1 MIIISRLY
9 ELTSDLL
16 VLQEMLEDSVDD
28 QCLLDTLEGV
38 QGDYE
43 IKLESYCKVIKNL
56 EADMDALKAE
66 SERLTAKRKV
76 LENNVERLKKA
87 MFDSMKATNTPK
99 VKGQL
104 FTVAIQ
110 KNGGV
115 IPINYDK
122 NDKNITAN
130 LPDQLVNIV
139 ETPNLEA
146 IRELLEAG
154 KVVDGFTLGERGE
167 SLRIK

>member
-1 MIIISRLY
+1 MRLY
-9 ELTSDLL
+9 EITGEMLA
-16 VLQEMLEDSVDD
+16 LQELLENPLDD
-28 QCLLDTLEGV
+28 EDVLKDTLEAV
-38 QGDYE
+38 QGEYE
-43 IKLESYCKVIKNL
+43 FKLESYCKVIKNL
-56 EADMDALKAE
+56 EADIVGIKAE
-66 SERLTAKRKV
+66 VDRLSGKRKV
-76 LENNVERLKKA
+76 LENNIDRLKKA

>member
-1 MIIISRLY
+1 MSNLY
-9 ELTSDLL
+9 EITGDLL
-16 VLQEMLEDSVDD
+16 TLQSMMEDSVEDEV
-28 QCLLDTLEGV
+28 LMDTLEAV
-38 QGDYE
+38 QGEYE
-43 IKLESYCKVIKNL
+43 IKLENCCKVIKNL
-56 EADMDALKAE
+56 EADMDALKNEAK
-66 SERLTAKRKV
+66 RLTDKRKV

-87 MFDSMKATNTPK
+87 MFDSMKAVGKEK

-115 IPINYDK
+115 IPVVAAPDVDTNK
-122 NDKNITAN
+122 
-130 LPDQLVNIV
+130 LPDELVIYT
-139 ETPNLEA
+139 EKPNLEA

-154 KVVDGFTLGERGE
+154 KSVDGFSLGERGE

>member
-1 MIIISRLY
+1 MASLY
-9 ELTSDLL
+9 EVTGSILA
-16 VLQEMLEDSVDD
+16 LQEMLESPLDD
-28 QCLLDTLEGV
+28 EDILKDTLEAV
-38 QGDYE
+38 QGEYE
-43 IKLESYCKVIKNL
+43 VKLEACCKVIKNL
-56 EADMDALKAE
+56 EADMEAVKAE
-66 SERLTAKRKV
+66 AKRLSEKAKM
-76 LENNVERLKKA
+76 LENNRDRLKKA

-110 KNGGV
+110 RNGGV
-115 IPINYDK
+115 APINYDK
-122 NDKNITAN
+122 DNKKITAN
-130 LPDQLVNIV
+130 LPDELVNIV

-154 KVVDGFTLGERGE
+154 KVVKGFTLGERGE

>member
-1 MIIISRLY
+1 MRLY
-9 ELTSDLL
+9 EITGELL
-16 VLQEMLEDSVDD
+16 ALQELLENPLDD
-28 QCLLDTLEGV
+28 EDVLKDTLDAV
-38 QGDYE
+38 QGEYE
-43 IKLESYCKVIKNL
+43 FKLESYCKVIKNL
-56 EADMDALKAE
+56 EADIVGIKDE
-66 SERLTAKRKV
+66 VDRLSGKRKV
-76 LENNVERLKKA
+76 LENNIDRLKKA
-87 MFDSMKATNTPK
+87 MFESMKATNTPK

-130 LPDQLVNIV
+130 LPDHLVNIV
-139 ETPNLEA
+139 KTPNLEA

>member
-1 MIIISRLY
+1 MSRLY
-9 ELTSDLL
+9 EITGDLL
-16 VLQEMLEDSVDD
+16 TLQEMLEDSVDD
-28 QCLLDTLEGV
+28 QVLADTLEAV
-38 QGDYE
+38 QGEYE
-43 IKLESYCKVIKNL
+43 LKLESYCKVIKNL
-56 EADMDALKAE
+56 EADMEALKNEAK
-66 SERLTAKRKV
+66 RLTDKRKT
-76 LENNVERLKKA
+76 LENNVDRLKKA

-146 IRELLEAG
+146 IRELLEDG

>member
-1 MIIISRLY
+1 MSRLY
-9 ELTSDLL
+9 EITGDILT
-16 VLQEMLEDSVDD
+16 LQEMLEDSVEDEV
-28 QCLLDTLEGV
+28 LTDTLEAV
-38 QGDYE
+38 QGEYE
-43 IKLESYCKVIKNL
+43 IKLEAYCKVIKNL
-56 EADMDALKAE
+56 EADIVGIKAE
-66 SERLTAKRKV
+66 EKRLADKRKV
-76 LENNVERLKKA
+76 LENNIERLKKA

-99 VKGQL
+99 VKGTL

-115 IPINYDK
+115 VPIKYDK
-122 NDKNITAN
+122 SDKYITDH

-139 ETPNLEA
+139 ETPNLDA

-154 KVVDGFTLGERGE
+154 KTVEGFSLGERGE

>member
-1 MIIISRLY
+1 MSSLY
-9 ELTSDLL
+9 EVTGNILT
-16 VLQEMLEDSVDD
+16 LQELLENPLDD
-28 QCLLDTLEGV
+28 EDVLKDTLEAV
-38 QGDYE
+38 QGEYE
-43 IKLESYCKVIKNL
+43 FKLESYCKVIKNL
-56 EADMDALKAE
+56 EADIVGIKAE
-66 SERLTAKRKV
+66 VDRLSGKRKV
-76 LENNVERLKKA
+76 LENNIDRLKKA
-87 MFDSMKATNTPK
+87 MFESMKATNTPK

-130 LPDQLVNIV
+130 LPDHLVNIV
-139 ETPNLEA
+139 KTPNLEA